1 MVLAI
6 PTLAELAG
14 ILGGPS
20 ERPLA
25 ALFLAMPP
33 PPQGELVQLHKEV
46 PALLMDLLDLFLL
59 PKRESFYKT
68 FLFLNTSVLKRRQ
81 NTNVHFNYNFT
92 NS

>member
-1 MVLAI
+1 MDAMVLAI

-14 ILGGPS
+14 ILGDPS

-46 PALLMDLLDLFLL
+46 PALLLDPLLF
-59 PKRESFYKT
+59 PT
-68 FLFLNTSVLKRRQ
+68 
-81 NTNVHFNYNFT
+81 
-92 NS
+92 